1 MEFSNYEKVPAMIEK
16 KIIEERAG
24 KVKKMDEE

>member
-1 MEFSNYEKVPAMIEK
+1 MEFANYEKVPDDVAK
-16 KIIEERAG
+16 KIIEERSG